1 MKKNIATYRLN
12 RDTSARKAL
21 FNGLMASLVQHEK
34 IETTKTKA
42 MAVRS
47 LFEKL
52 ITQAR
57 LGTVAARRGVQ
68 SILQNKKL
76 VTKLVD
82 DIAPRYKDTK
92 GGYTK
97 LIPVKARK
105 GDGATIARLS
115 LTKTTLTD
123 KDVTHKTAKSSSNK
137 GSSTASKI
145 TTTPV
150 KSQAKVAKVVAPR
163 TGRRGDR

>member
-52 ITQAR
+52 ITQAKS
-57 LGTVAARRGVQ
+57 GTVAARRGVQ
-68 SILQNKKL
+68 AILQNKKL
-76 VTKLVD
+76 VAKLVD
-82 DIAPRYKDTK
+82 DIAPRYKDVK

-105 GDGATIARLS
+105 GDGATISRLS
-115 LTKTTLTD
+115 LTKMTSTQKDAAEKTSKTTSEKKVD
-123 KDVTHKTAKSSSNK
+123 SSV
-137 GSSTASKI
+137 KI
-145 TTTPV
+145 TATPQ
-150 KSQAKVAKVVAPR
+150 KTQAKVAKVVAPR